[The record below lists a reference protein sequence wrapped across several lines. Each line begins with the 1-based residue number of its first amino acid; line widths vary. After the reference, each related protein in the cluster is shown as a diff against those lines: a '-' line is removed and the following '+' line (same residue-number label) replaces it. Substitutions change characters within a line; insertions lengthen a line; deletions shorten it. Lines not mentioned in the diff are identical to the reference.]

1 MSHYA
6 WHTLVKQLEK
16 RRILL
21 IQSGSTFLRVRLPN
35 LLYCLRLLGLVK
47 SLIKVTDRINDP
59 NFLSV
64 VSNANKPCVV
74 MKAPRG
80 TEGIPFSFEGLVQ
93 LAKENKCVLVFYT
106 RNVLDLSYNVTK
118 HMPCF
123 LWNFSRLVNMFEM
136 ARHCHIV
143 QKFWT
148 QKRGE
153 LFVTESPLLLDM
165 VDNMCVTLDLN
176 ATLQESAFEALV
188 VKMQRYFHLKT
199 VSVVVIQRAVKQWLY
214 RPQTCLG
221 VKIVQRLNCCQK

>member
-1 MSHYA
+1 MSHYS
-6 WHTLVKQLEK
+6 WHTLVKQVEK

-35 LLYCLRLLGLVK
+35 LLYSLRLLGLVK
-47 SLIKVTDRINDP
+47 KLIRVTDSINDP

-64 VSNANKPCVV
+64 VSTTIKPCVL

-80 TEGIPFSFEGLVQ
+80 SEDNLFYCKGLIR
-93 LAKENKCVLVFYT
+93 LAKQKKCILLFYT
-106 RNVLDLSYNVTK
+106 RNVLDLSLNVTK

-136 ARHCHIV
+136 ARHCETV
-143 QKFWT
+143 TKFWK

-153 LFVTESPLLLDM
+153 LFVTEGPLFMDT

-176 ATLQESAFEALV
+176 ATLPESQFGAV
-188 VKMQRYFHLKT
+188 VVRMQRNYQLKR
-199 VSVVVIQRAVKQWLY
+199 VAVVVLQRAVKEWLY

-221 VKIVQRLNCCQK
+221 KKIVFRLNCCQK

>member
-1 MSHYA
+1 MPHYS
-6 WHTLVKQLEK
+6 WHTLVKQVEK

-35 LLYCLRLLGLVK
+35 LLYTLRLLGLVK

-64 VSNANKPCVV
+64 ISNANKPCVL
-74 MKAPRG
+74 MKAPRD
-80 TEGIPFSFEGLVQ
+80 TEDNLFYYKGLIR
-93 LAKENKCVLVFYT
+93 LAKEKKCILLFYT
-106 RNVLDLSYNVTK
+106 RNVLDLSPGVTK
-118 HMPCF
+118 HMSCF
-123 LWNFSRLVNMFEM
+123 LWNFSRLVNMYEM

-153 LFVTESPLLLDM
+153 LFVTEGPLFMDT

-176 ATLQESAFEALV
+176 ATLRECKFGAV
-188 VKMQRYFHLKT
+188 VVRMQRNYQVKARA
-199 VSVVVIQRAVKQWLY
+199 VVVIQRAVKQWLY
-214 RPQTCLG
+214 HPQIRMG
-221 VKIVQRLNCCQK
+221 KRVVERLSLMV